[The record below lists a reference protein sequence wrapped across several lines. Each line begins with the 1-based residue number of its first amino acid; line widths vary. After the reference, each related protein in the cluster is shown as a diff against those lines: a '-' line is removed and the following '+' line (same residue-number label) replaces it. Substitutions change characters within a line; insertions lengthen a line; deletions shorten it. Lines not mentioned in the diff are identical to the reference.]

1 MRKIVVVTIVSANGC
16 SAGEGD
22 NVMAL
27 PMDSAFNSH
36 NLERLEAAD
45 TMLLGRSTYDGFRG
59 YWPTVEHDSSQDD
72 TNQAISRRNNAIQ
85 KVVVSDTLTGD
96 DTDPWTNTTTI
107 VGRADAHEFLS
118 NLKQGDGG
126 DILIFGSRTLW
137 NDLLR
142 AGLVDEVHLMVGPV
156 VLAGGVPA
164 FEETTAADLTLL
176 EVRRFDGSQN
186 VVLRYAAS

>member
-16 SAGEGD
+16 SAGAGGD
-22 NVMAL
+22 VMAL
-27 PMDSAFNSH
+27 PMDEAFNSH

-45 TMLLGRSTYDGFRG
+45 TLLLGRSTYDGFRG
-59 YWPTVEHDSSQDD
+59 FWPTVEHDPGQDA
-72 TNQAISRRNNAIQ
+72 TNKAISRCNNAIQ
-85 KVVVSDTLTGD
+85 KVVVSDTLTHD
-96 DTDPWTNTTTI
+96 DTEPWTNTTTI

-118 NLKQGDGG
+118 ELKQGDGG
-126 DILIFGSRTLW
+126 DILMFGSRTLW

-164 FEETTAADLTLL
+164 FEGTTAAALTLI

-186 VVLRYAAS
+186 VVLRYATS